1 MDLFS
6 QNTDT
11 TKKRKK
17 NDFYDYDSFVAK
29 FKDAPK
35 TTDDCYTPR
44 DVYEAV
50 VDYVDKEICS
60 LSDKRIIRPFYP
72 GGDYENAE
80 YPADGV
86 VIDNPPFSILN
97 KIVAFYMRKNIPF
110 FLFGNGMTILDHCK
124 KGATAV
130 ICGTTIE
137 YENGAKVISNFV
149 TNLVDNSIAAMTA
162 PGLVT
167 RIENCPSQNKKTR
180 LVINKFPKEVIS
192 VSKMQ
197 TLANGLVH
205 FEIRR
210 SDCLFISKLLNSKDL
225 FGVHLLVK
233 ENIGI
238 AAERAAERAADYTY
252 NIKLSE
258 LEEAWTKKK

>member
-1 MDLFS
+1 MNLFT

-50 VDYVDKEICS
+50 VDYVDKEIVS
-60 LSDKRIIRPFYP
+60 LSGKRILRPFFP
-72 GGDYENAE
+72 GGDYERAE

-86 VIDNPPFSILN
+86 VIDNPPFSIQS
-97 KIVAFYMRKNIPF
+97 KIVAFYMREKVPF
-110 FLFGNGMTILDHCK
+110 FLFGNGMTILDSCK

-130 ICGTTIE
+130 IAGITIE

-149 TNLVDNSIAAMTA
+149 TNLVDSSVAVMTA

-167 RIENCPSQNKKTR
+167 RIENCQSQNKKPR
-180 LVINKFPKEVIS
+180 LIINKLPKEVVS
-192 VSKMQ
+192 VSKLNSI
-197 TLANGLVH
+197 TRGLVD
-205 FEIRR
+205 FLIIR
-210 SDCLFISKLLNSKDL
+210 SDCLFTSKLFNAKDL
-225 FGVHLLVK
+225 FGTHLLVK

-238 AAERAAERAADYTY
+238 AAERAAERAAEYTNY
-252 NIKLSE
+252 IKLSE